1 MSSHLL
7 DSVVSDGKSSV
18 NLTGVSCMLRVL
30 FLLLIL
36 KFCLCFLNIF
46 AMMHLSVYPT
56 WSSSCWICRLMF
68 FFTFAKFLPSFHWIL
83 FLLPGLFP
91 FLVVL
96 PLWMLMQLVVS
107 FTYLRLYS
115 LYFLSLFLRLHFVV
129 ELSSLFTNSSCKHQS
144 TIESFQWISVAV
156 IMVKPRIFILSLFL
170 LSVWWS
176 AFILIFASLS
186 LVIFEHIY
194 NSCCKAC

>member
-1 MSSHLL
+1 MSPHLL

-18 NLTGVSCMLRVL
+18 NLTGVSCMFIVL

-83 FLLPGLFP
+83 FLLLGLFP
-91 FLVVL
+91 FLLVL

-107 FTYLRLYS
+107 FTIWGFILYIFFLCS
-115 LYFLSLFLRLHFVV
+115 LDCILLV
-129 ELSSLFTNSSCKHQS
+129 ELSSLFTNSSSCKHQF

-156 IMVKPRIFILSLFL
+156 IMVKPRIFICPYSYSLCDDL
-170 LSVWWS
+170 PS
-176 AFILIFASLS
+176 
-186 LVIFEHIY
+186 Y
-194 NSCCKAC
+194 